1 MNEITYEESR
11 KLENPLYIDV
21 RSPAEYA
28 EDHIPG
34 AINLPIFDNEER
46 REIGTLYKMVSRED
60 AVKRGTEI
68 GGKRIGAIIDSIMN
82 YRGRVIV
89 IYCARGGMR
98 SGSVASLV
106 NSLGIK
112 TWRIRDGYKSYR
124 SFVTGFLET
133 VDIKPQVFVLQGL
146 TGAGKTEIL
155 EFIENSIDLEAMA
168 GHRSSLFGAIGLE
181 QNSQK
186 SFETR
191 LVTRLCELNN
201 SGYAVIE
208 GESKKIGNLHIPE
221 NIFSQMRSAPVIYID
236 TPIERRVEIIK
247 NEYARF
253 NDHERILG
261 IVFSLTKKLG
271 QKKTDEL
278 AELYK
283 TGRIDEFIE
292 MLLVEYYDCLYRYTL
307 DRFEYIAVI
316 KNSNSESAAAEVI
329 AAVREYMKSRSG
341 RNL

>member
-1 MNEITYEESR
+1 MSEITYEES
-11 KLENPLYIDV
+11 LDLDNPLYIDV

-68 GGKRIGAIIDSIMN
+68 GGKRVGAIIDSIMSHG
-82 YRGRVIV
+82 GREIV

-112 TWRIRDGYKSYR
+112 TWRIRDGYRAYR
-124 SFVTGFLET
+124 SFVSGYLESL
-133 VDIKPQVFVLQGL
+133 VIKPQLFVLQGL

-155 EFIENSIDLEAMA
+155 GFIENSIDLEAMA
-168 GHRSSLFGAIGLE
+168 GHRSSLFGGIGLK

-186 SFETR
+186 AFETLLAGR
-191 LVTRLCELNN
+191 LHELDE
-201 SGYAVIE
+201 SDYAVIE

-221 NIFSQMRSAPVIYID
+221 NVFMQMRSAPVIYID
-236 TPIERRVEIIK
+236 TPIERRVAIIK
-247 NEYARF
+247 KEYARF
-253 NDHERILG
+253 NDHDRIMG
-261 IVFSLTKKLG
+261 IVLSLTKRLG

-283 TGRIDEFIE
+283 NGRIDEFIE
-292 MLLVEYYDCLYRYTL
+292 MLLVDYYDNLYRYTL
-307 DRFEYIAVI
+307 DRFNYVAVI
-316 KNSNSESAAAEVI
+316 KNSNSETAAAEV
-329 AAVREYMKSRSG
+329 VKTVMEYTKK
-341 RNL
+341 